1 VEIAVFEDTA
11 VENFGP
17 LTLTRPAYK
26 LLCGT
31 TTLLEKINQH
41 LAMGT
46 SPYLYTRDHLAP
58 VLREQHPHNPVN
70 EQPTENLLLV
80 NGLLVVDIDTASRI
94 KGLDQNTALVKD
106 GRVAAARLKKERVE
120 KIANLLK
127 GGEIPYSLFDR
138 VEEAAHLK
146 LLRYPWEIVYLGP
159 ALIGSEARGKLYRSE
174 NVRGNVFV
182 KDGVE
187 VEGNVVLDGRDGP
200 VVLDNNVHVEAFTK
214 LVGPCYV
221 GEGTIVV
228 SGSVVSRSCIGPVC
242 RVGGEVENTV
252 ILGYSNKRH
261 YGFLGHSL
269 VGEWVN
275 MGAGTTVSNLKN
287 TYGTVRVRVGG
298 GRTDTGLQ
306 FLGSFFGDHVKS
318 SIGCMVSGGLNIGV
332 SSHLYGDVSEDVP
345 SFTIYRPGEKKEL
358 LLSSALETAK
368 RMMSR
373 RGITPSEQYLRMLE
387 EVFRITRPSRA
398 SLL

>member
-1 VEIAVFEDTA
+1 MEIAVFEDTA

-26 LLCGT
+26 FLCGT
-31 TTLLEKINQH
+31 TTLLDKINHH
-41 LAMGT
+41 LAIDT
-46 SPYLYTRDHLAP
+46 SAYFYTRDHLAP
-58 VLREQHPHNPVN
+58 VLREQHPDNPVN
-70 EQPTENLLLV
+70 ELPTENLLLV
-80 NGLLVVDIDTASRI
+80 NGLLVVDMDTAARI

-120 KIANLLK
+120 KIYNFLK
-127 GGEIPYSLFDR
+127 GGEIPHSLFDR
-138 VEEAAHLK
+138 VEEAPHLR
-146 LLRYPWEIVYLGP
+146 LLRYPWEMVYLGP
-159 ALIGSEARGKLYRSE
+159 ALIGSEARGEIYRSE

-182 KDGVE
+182 KNGVE
-187 VEGNVVLDGRDGP
+187 VEGCVVLDGREGP

-214 LVGPCYV
+214 LVGPCYL
-221 GEGTIVV
+221 GEGTLVV

-242 RVGGEVENTV
+242 RIGGEVEHTV

-261 YGFLGHSL
+261 YGFLGHSI

-287 TYGTVRVRVGG
+287 TYGTVRVRIGSRRVE
-298 GRTDTGLQ
+298 TGLQ

-332 SSHLYGDVSEDVP
+332 SSHLYGEVLEDVP

-358 LLSSALETAK
+358 LLSSAIETAK
-368 RMMSR
+368 RMMGR

>member
-1 VEIAVFEDTA
+1 
-11 VENFGP
+11 
-17 LTLTRPAYK
+17 
-26 LLCGT
+26 
-31 TTLLEKINQH
+31 
-41 LAMGT
+41 
-46 SPYLYTRDHLAP
+46 
-58 VLREQHPHNPVN
+58 
-70 EQPTENLLLV
+70 
-80 NGLLVVDIDTASRI
+80 
-94 KGLDQNTALVKD
+94 
-106 GRVAAARLKKERVE
+106 
-120 KIANLLK
+120 
-127 GGEIPYSLFDR
+127 
-138 VEEAAHLK
+138 
-146 LLRYPWEIVYLGP
+146 
-159 ALIGSEARGKLYRSE
+159 
-174 NVRGNVFV
+174 VRGNVFV

-221 GEGTIVV
+221 GEGTVVV

-345 SFTIYRPGEKKEL
+345 SFTIYRPGEKKGL